1 MKNLNVSYEQ
11 TYVGH
16 LMTPITASSV
26 SIKFLQNLPVYRFS
40 GTSLLRGLE
49 VGLTHGFFLI
59 GPFLKLNP
67 LRNSTSAL
75 LIGFLSTIGLSLIL
89 NLAVSIYGYAMFY
102 QSPEVKTEKS
112 SSLQTLVL
120 WRQFGHGLFIGL
132 WAGCMFAVLLLNNI
146 IK

>member
-1 MKNLNVSYEQ
+1 MKNLNVSYDQ

-26 SIKFLQNLPVYRFS
+26 SIKFLQNLPAYRLS

-49 VGLTHGFFLI
+49 IGLAHGFFLL
-59 GPFLKLNP
+59 GPFLTLSP
-67 LRNSTSAL
+67 LRNSNSSL
-75 LIGFLSTIGLSLIL
+75 LIGFLSTIGLSIIL

-102 QSPEVKTEKS
+102 QSSDEKTTET

-120 WRQFGHGLFIGL
+120 WKQFGYGLFIGF
-132 WAGCMFAVLLLNNI
+132 WSGCIFALLALNNI
-146 IK
+146 